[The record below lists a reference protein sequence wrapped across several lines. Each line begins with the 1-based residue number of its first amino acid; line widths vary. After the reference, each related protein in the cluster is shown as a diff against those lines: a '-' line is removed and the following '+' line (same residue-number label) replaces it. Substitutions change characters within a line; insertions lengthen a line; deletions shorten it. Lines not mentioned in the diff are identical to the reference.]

1 MRIEDQIARISE
13 IVENAAVD
21 AAKFDSGNDAAGKR
35 LRKACIEVGRTGKS
49 IRAGVQEVRNN
60 RK

>member
-1 MRIEDQIARISE
+1 MRIEDQVARVSGIM
-13 IVENAAVD
+13 ENAVVD

-35 LRKACIEVGRTGKS
+35 LRKACMEVVRACKS
-49 IRAGVQEVRNN
+49 IRADVQEVRNN